1 MPHSFS
7 RKWICAASLL
17 FLSLSLLAQNVAK
30 KNVTI
35 NSDRITVAN
44 LIKEIEN
51 QTGYLL
57 VYSEKAV
64 DLGRTVNVSAK
75 DVPALALLEK
85 VFSGTD
91 IVPKIEGNT
100 IVLTNPQATKSPQ
113 DMVSGRI
120 TDANGDPVIG
130 ASIQVKGTNNGTFT
144 DVNGY
149 YSVAAPRNATLICSS
164 IGYETVELP
173 VGGRSQLDLTL
184 QDDTQFLDDVIVIG
198 YGTAKKRDYIGS
210 VSTVKAEDVMR
221 VVPTSME
228 SALQG
233 MATGVQVNSGVGVP
247 GAPQQIKIRGISSIS
262 SGTDPLWIIDGI
274 PVESSTMDTSYD
286 GETGQSILGMF
297 NPSDIETIQILK
309 DAAATAIYGSRGSN
323 GVILVTTKSGK
334 KGALRVN
341 VDVKGGLTQWAHP
354 DIGFANTTEWM
365 EIANTA
371 MQNTMGNPF
380 DVSTTYSQLPE
391 AVDFVTTAE
400 AAKVNTDWI
409 KEISRVGT
417 FYETNVSFSQGS
429 DRFTSYTS
437 LKYRKDNGNLKW
449 NEMETFAANTK
460 LNWALTKWLDLT
472 YRIAAT
478 HTDNNR
484 IKSSDGTNSAGGW
497 AQINSNALPWYAVRN
512 AAGEYWNAKSTTNP
526 VASMDPDNMLST
538 LETMNL
544 LSALSTTIRLPLE
557 GLSLKGEWGVNYINS
572 EGLSWRS
579 ARIISTSDQS
589 IARENR
595 NTTMINNLSAYATY
609 DRNFGNVHEIN
620 AVAGVESM
628 RRHNQNTSLTGTGL
642 VGQFKEIGTPNKLTG
657 SSGMGGE
664 VYLLG
669 YFARANYKLL
679 DRYIIN
685 ASARRDGISKFS
697 AANRWANFFSGGI
710 GWIISEEPWFNSE
723 TINLLKL
730 RGSVGQ
736 TGNTNIPAGV
746 TTDKWEVVNE
756 NGNTL
761 EGLNTSRLY
770 SIGNENVKWE
780 TTTSYDAGIDFGLW
794 NNRVNGSIAYYRQ
807 EVKDMLLAA
816 SLPVSAG
823 IRGGNSGWMNIGDM
837 YNYGVEFELFAT
849 LVQRKDFSWTAGF
862 NIATNANMVTALDPD
877 SDANHTGILNTGDA
891 SQVRTIIKTGVP
903 YGNYYMAESAG
914 VDAQK
919 GIPMIYEVETKEDG
933 STVHTGNIIPATST
947 NIEKN
952 KMILE
957 GKTALPKVLGGFNTR
972 IVWKG
977 FDASAVFS
985 FACGQ
990 YVYSRLIQSALTPNA
1005 GMKVL
1010 STKLLTDAWKKPGDV
1025 TDIPQVNAA
1034 CYYYY
1039 DDEGNPSDSPVL
1051 YGSENKTPSSRFLQK
1066 ADYLKLRNLSFG
1078 YTFPFKGDK
1087 PGSIQ
1092 SLRVYLSGGN
1102 LFTITPFSGYDPE
1115 VEIDQSTGGAVETFS
1130 AMPSL
1135 RTYTFGVNFSF

>member
-1 MPHSFS
+1 MLQSVS
-7 RKWICAASLL
+7 RKWICTAAVLL
-17 FLSLSLLAQNVAK
+17 LSLSVLAQNVTR

-35 NSDRITVAN
+35 NAPVTVAN

-51 QTGYLL
+51 QTGFLL

-64 DLGRTVNVSAK
+64 DLTRKVNVSAK
-75 DVPALALLEK
+75 NEPALAVLEK
-85 VFSGTD
+85 AFAGTG

-100 IVLTNPQATKSPQ
+100 IVLSEKKAGDDQNKIQGTIVDENGEP
-113 DMVSGRI
+113 VVG
-120 TDANGDPVIG
+120 ANVL
-130 ASIQVKGTNNGTFT
+130 VKGTRQGTFT
-144 DVNGY
+144 DVDGRFEVN
-149 YSVAAPRNATLICSS
+149 APAGAVLVCSS
-164 IGYETVELP
+164 IGYQTLEVP
-173 VGGRSQLDLTL
+173 VGSRKQLNLTL
-184 QDDTQFLDDVIVIG
+184 SSDTNFLSDVIVIG

-210 VSTVKAEDVMR
+210 VSTVKAEDIER

-247 GAPQQIKIRGISSIS
+247 GAPQQIKIRGVSSLS
-262 SGTDPLWIIDGI
+262 SGTDPLWIVDGI
-274 PVESSTMDTSYD
+274 PVESGTMDTSYD
-286 GETGQSILGMF
+286 GETGQSIIGMF
-297 NPSDIETIQILK
+297 NPGDIESIQILK

-334 KGALRVN
+334 KGALRIN
-341 VDVKGGLTQWAHP
+341 VDVKGGLSQWAHS
-354 DIGFANTTEWM
+354 DIGLANTTEWM
-365 EIANTA
+365 EIANAA
-371 MQNTMGNPF
+371 MKNTMGAAF

-391 AVDFVTTAE
+391 VVDVVTTAQ
-400 AAKVNTDWI
+400 AAQTNTNWI
-409 KEISRVGT
+409 KEISRVGS
-417 FYETNVSFSQGS
+417 FYETSVSFSQGS

-460 LNWALTKWLDLT
+460 LNWAVTPWMDLS

-478 HTDNNR
+478 YTKNNR
-484 IKSSDGTNSAGGW
+484 IKSSDGTNGAGGW
-497 AQINSNALPWYAVRN
+497 AQINTNALPWYAVYN
-512 AAGEYWNAKSTTNP
+512 AAGNYWNAKSSTNP

-544 LSALSTTIRLPLE
+544 ISSLGATVRLPLE
-557 GLSLKGEWGVNYINS
+557 GLSLKGEWGANYINS
-572 EGLSWRS
+572 DGLSWRS

-589 IARENR
+589 IAKENR
-595 NTTMINNLSAYATY
+595 NTILINNLSGYLSY
-609 DRNFGNVHEIN
+609 DRNFGDIHEIN

-628 RRHNQNTSLTGTGL
+628 RRHGQYTALTGTGL
-642 VGQFKEIGTPNKLTG
+642 VGQFKEVGTPNKLTG

-697 AANRWANFFSGGI
+697 AANRWANFFSGGL

-794 NNRVNGSIAYYRQ
+794 NNRVNGSVAYYRQ
-807 EVKDMLLAA
+807 NVKDMLLAA

-823 IRGGNSGWMNIGDM
+823 IRGGNKGWMNIGDM
-837 YNYGVEFELFAT
+837 YNHGIEFELFAT
-849 LVQRKDFSWTAGF
+849 LVQRKDFTWSAGF
-862 NIATNANMVTALDPD
+862 NLATNANKVTALDPD

-891 SQVRTIIKTGVP
+891 SQVRTIIKTGLP
-903 YGNYYMAESAG
+903 YGTYYMAESAG

-933 STVHTGNIIPATST
+933 TTVHTGKVIPATSQ

-952 KMILE
+952 KMILS
-957 GKTALPKVLGGFNTR
+957 GKSALPKVVGGFNTR
-972 IVWKG
+972 VAWKN

-985 FACGQ
+985 FAFGQ
-990 YVYSRLIQSALTPNA
+990 YVYSRLIQSTMTPNA
-1005 GMKVL
+1005 GMLVL
-1010 STKLLTDAWKKPGDV
+1010 NKRLLTDSWKQAGDV
-1025 TDIPQVNAA
+1025 TDVPQINAA
-1034 CYYYY
+1034 CYYFY
-1039 DDEGNPSDSPVL
+1039 DDEGNPSASPVL
-1051 YGSENKTPSSRFLQK
+1051 YGSENKTPTSRFLEK
-1066 ADYLKLRNLSFG
+1066 ADYVKLRNLTIG
-1078 YTFPFKGDK
+1078 YNFPLKNTR

-1092 SLRVYLSGGN
+1092 NLRVYLSGGN
-1102 LFTITPFSGYDPE
+1102 LFTLTPFSGYDPE
-1115 VEIDQSTGGAVETFS
+1115 VNIDQATGGAVETFT